1 MYVSNCFNAV
11 KRIGTLSRTKTTNF
25 TRQIEITQ
33 HLFANLNLFRNTLLW
48 PRSMPQQNRVTAS
61 QARVVSLVCIW
72 TRTEPTT
79 HTQWSALC
87 VLKWH
92 KSFRTYDY
100 SWGPT
105 LCVTLSNI
113 AAHISILTY
122 FRHLSARSIEK
133 AVVTF
138 SMNRAFSAIVQK
150 PLLSW
155 LFWTVMHQNFSL
167 KYDGAFI
174 HGHGGFFESFYISLL
189 LLWSGTAKR
198 ILERLGV
205 QTSSS
210 FVKIW

>member
-1 MYVSNCFNAV
+1 MYVSNYFSKV
-11 KRIGTLSRTKTTNF
+11 KRIGTFTLRFVNVVLDRTSF

-33 HLFANLNLFRNTLLW
+33 YLFSNLNLFRNTLLW

-61 QARVVSLVCIW
+61 QSCFFSLHMDEEW
-72 TRTEPTT
+72 TDLCTYST

-122 FRHLSARSIEK
+122 FKHLSARSIEK

-138 SMNRAFSAIVQK
+138 SMNRAFFRHCSEATFVMAILDSHASELFPEIRWSVHTWAWGIFRGILYFTWYEVIQKGSAWNK
-150 PLLSW
+150 
-155 LFWTVMHQNFSL
+155 M
-167 KYDGAFI
+167 A
-174 HGHGGFFESFYISLL
+174 
-189 LLWSGTAKR
+189 
-198 ILERLGV
+198 
-205 QTSSS
+205 
-210 FVKIW
+210 

>member
-1 MYVSNCFNAV
+1 MKKSF
-11 KRIGTLSRTKTTNF
+11 KK
-25 TRQIEITQ
+25 
-33 HLFANLNLFRNTLLW
+33 FRWFFGQKWWLQKFLLKL
-48 PRSMPQQNRVTAS
+48 TD
-61 QARVVSLVCIW
+61 LY
-72 TRTEPTT
+72 T

-174 HGHGGFFESFYISLL
+174 HGRGGFFERSYISFLVTWYQL
-189 LLWSGTAKR
+189 IQKGRSAWKKMA
-198 ILERLGV
+198 
-205 QTSSS
+205 
-210 FVKIW
+210 

>member
-1 MYVSNCFNAV
+1 MD
-11 KRIGTLSRTKTTNF
+11 
-25 TRQIEITQ
+25 EE
-33 HLFANLNLFRNTLLW
+33 
-48 PRSMPQQNRVTAS
+48 
-61 QARVVSLVCIW
+61 W
-72 TRTEPTT
+72 TDLCTYST

-138 SMNRAFSAIVQK
+138 SMNRAFFRHCSEATFVMAILDSHASELFSEIRWSVHTGPCGIFWEISIYLIWSDTK
-150 PLLSW
+150 RVVVTLSSTW
-155 LFWTVMHQNFSL
+155 KEWQNYSYWRFKSQ
-167 KYDGAFI
+167 
-174 HGHGGFFESFYISLL
+174 
-189 LLWSGTAKR
+189 
-198 ILERLGV
+198 V
-205 QTSSS
+205 TSD
-210 FVKIW
+210 

>member
-1 MYVSNCFNAV
+1 MYVSNCFSAM
-11 KRIGTLSRTKTTNF
+11 KRIGTFTLKFVNVVLVLDRTNF

-33 HLFANLNLFRNTLLW
+33 HLFTNLNLFRNTLLW

-61 QARVVSLVCIW
+61 RARVVSLVCIW

-174 HGHGGFFESFYISLL
+174 HGRGGFFERFYISLL
-189 LLWSGTAKR
+189 ITWYEVIQKGSWL
-198 ILERLGV
+198 
-205 QTSSS
+205 
-210 FVKIW
+210 

>member
-1 MYVSNCFNAV
+1 MD
-11 KRIGTLSRTKTTNF
+11 
-25 TRQIEITQ
+25 EE
-33 HLFANLNLFRNTLLW
+33 
-48 PRSMPQQNRVTAS
+48 
-61 QARVVSLVCIW
+61 W
-72 TRTEPTT
+72 TDLCTYST

-138 SMNRAFSAIVQK
+138 SMNRAFFRHCSEATFVMAILDSHASELFSEIRWSVHTWAWGIFWEILHVTSTCLIWSDTKRVLAILFYSYWQRK
-150 PLLSW
+150 ILS
-155 LFWTVMHQNFSL
+155 HSL
-167 KYDGAFI
+167 VIK
-174 HGHGGFFESFYISLL
+174 LKVRPMR
-189 LLWSGTAKR
+189 W
-198 ILERLGV
+198 
-205 QTSSS
+205 
-210 FVKIW
+210 

>member
-1 MYVSNCFNAV
+1 MD
-11 KRIGTLSRTKTTNF
+11 
-25 TRQIEITQ
+25 EE
-33 HLFANLNLFRNTLLW
+33 
-48 PRSMPQQNRVTAS
+48 
-61 QARVVSLVCIW
+61 W
-72 TRTEPTT
+72 TDLCTYST

-138 SMNRAFSAIVQK
+138 SMNRAFFRHCSEATFVMAI
-150 PLLSW
+150 LDSHASE
-155 LFWTVMHQNFSL
+155 LFSEIRWSVHTWAWGIFWEILH
-167 KYDGAFI
+167 FI
-174 HGHGGFFESFYISLL
+174 STYLI
-189 LLWSGTAKR
+189 WSDTKR
-198 ILERLGV
+198 VVGL
-205 QTSSS
+205 SSS
-210 FVKIW
+210 WKKLQNYSHRRPKILSHSLVIKLKVRPMRW

>member
-1 MYVSNCFNAV
+1 M
-11 KRIGTLSRTKTTNF
+11 
-25 TRQIEITQ
+25 
-33 HLFANLNLFRNTLLW
+33 
-48 PRSMPQQNRVTAS
+48 TAS

-72 TRTEPTT
+72 TRTELTT

-174 HGHGGFFESFYISLL
+174 HGHGGFFEGFYISLL
-189 LLWSGTAKR
+189 FIWYEVMQSPTVCATPIAIMGSVTVAWLNSPLGTPM
-198 ILERLGV
+198 G
-205 QTSSS
+205 
-210 FVKIW
+210 FVGH

>member
-1 MYVSNCFNAV
+1 MQ
-11 KRIGTLSRTKTTNF
+11 TLIYSEILCSDLEACHSRT
-25 TRQIEITQ
+25 
-33 HLFANLNLFRNTLLW
+33 
-48 PRSMPQQNRVTAS
+48 VTAS

-113 AAHISILTY
+113 AAYISILTY

-138 SMNRAFSAIVQK
+138 SMNRAFFRHCSEATFVMAI
-150 PLLSW
+150 LDSHASE
-155 LFWTVMHQNFSL
+155 LFSEIRWSVHTWAWGIFWDILHFTSTSMKWYKKGREKNDITIPAVMPEGE
-167 KYDGAFI
+167 KYLEG
-174 HGHGGFFESFYISLL
+174 GH
-189 LLWSGTAKR
+189 
-198 ILERLGV
+198 
-205 QTSSS
+205 
-210 FVKIW
+210 